1 MRLFLTAIVL
11 TALSAQTPGQLT
23 IRPQISDTR
32 GLADF
37 DLDGNGGW
45 RVAGSVLV
53 LDKAGVPGGP
63 IRRPAAIAVLKSDPV
78 GDFTFTVEMRS
89 TAPVDLAVRDVLLI
103 FGYQS
108 PTRFYYVHLAAKT
121 DAVHNGIFVVD
132 NADRRRLDPQT
143 STGRL
148 TDQAWHRLRL
158 ERRISTGSIAVY
170 FDDDPAPVL
179 SVTDKTILAGRVG
192 VGSFDETGEY
202 RSLELKG
209 APAKDAI
216 AATFLR

>member
-45 RVAGSVLV
+45 RVAGSVLM

-158 ERRISTGSIAVY
+158 ERRVSTGSIAV
-170 FDDDPAPVL
+170 VL
-179 SVTDKTILAGRVG
+179 R
-192 VGSFDETGEY
+192 
-202 RSLELKG
+202 R
-209 APAKDAI
+209 
-216 AATFLR
+216 